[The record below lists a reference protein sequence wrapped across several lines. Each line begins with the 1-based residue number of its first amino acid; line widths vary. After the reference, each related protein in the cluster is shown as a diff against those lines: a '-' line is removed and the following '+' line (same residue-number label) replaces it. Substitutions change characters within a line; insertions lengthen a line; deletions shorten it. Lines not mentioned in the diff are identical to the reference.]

1 MFTSQSRTF
10 HEKGLGALFAATLL
24 LNALLLFLV
33 QPMIARMLLPYLGGA
48 PSVWNTCMVF
58 FQTLLLAGYAYSH
71 FITQR
76 LGVKA
81 QTALHLSLLA
91 LAAAVLP
98 LEISEASVQS
108 LTGQTTPVIWLLKS
122 LMLMVGLPFLMLS
135 TGGPLLQQWFSKT
148 GHSAAKDP
156 YFLYSASNLGSLAA
170 LLGYPLLVEPNLRLS
185 QQSWL
190 LTFGYEVLI
199 ALIMLCADA
208 RWKSGASS
216 DKEPTPQLEAVQV
229 DKAVAL
235 NWKRRFRW
243 VLLAFVPSSLMLGAT
258 TYLSTDISPIPLLW
272 VMPLSLYLL
281 TFILAFAR
289 KPLIPLSPLVKW
301 MPLLAL
307 VVVLL
312 ILTHWP
318 LPTWASVFL
327 HLLFFFVAAF
337 VCHSQLAND
346 RPPTSRLT
354 EFYLWLSVGGML
366 GGIFNSLFSPVVFK
380 TVAEYPIAIVLALLL
395 RPRLT
400 TGTENARARYLDFAL
415 PAVVGIL
422 TVAFTFLPQ
431 NWGGN
436 QVNSLAS
443 SLCLSSAIG
452 YTFSRRPL
460 RFALAMG
467 AIILGSGFTSQFHYG
482 KTLSLERNFFGVLR
496 VTSSDDGQLK
506 QFYHGNTKHGRQYID
521 PARHC
526 EPLSYYHRRGPLGQA
541 LETFSSLKTLSNV
554 AVVGLGTGAMACYAQ
569 AGQDWTFYEI
579 DPAVLA
585 MAQNEKFFSYLN
597 CAGSPVKTIL
607 GDARLQ
613 LRNAPDG
620 HYDLIV
626 LDAFSS
632 DAIPTHLLTKEAM
645 ELYMSKLA
653 PDGRLLF
660 HVSNRYLDLRPVIA
674 NLAAKSNLA
683 CFGVISENLQTQ
695 RAEGGD
701 GLDPSLWVAVARHAE
716 DLGTL
721 IGNPGWQKLEG
732 RPQAK
737 IWTDD
742 YSNVLGAMKWK

>member
-1 MFTSQSRTF
+1 MRLNQSRTF
-10 HEKGLGALFAATLL
+10 QESGLGILFAATLL

-33 QPMIARMLLPYLGGA
+33 QPMIARMLLPYLGGTPA
-48 PSVWNTCMVF
+48 VWNTCMVF

-76 LGVKA
+76 LSVRT
-81 QTALHLSLLA
+81 QTILHLSLLA
-91 LAAAVLP
+91 LAAIVFP
-98 LEISEASVQS
+98 LEISETSVQS
-108 LTGQTTPVIWLLKS
+108 LSGQTTPVFWLLKS
-122 LMLMVGLPFLMLS
+122 LLLMVGLPFLMLS
-135 TGGPLLQQWFSKT
+135 TGGPLLQQWFSTTK
-148 GHSAAKDP
+148 HSAAKDP

-190 LTFGYEVLI
+190 FAAGYAALI
-199 ALIMLCADA
+199 ALILLCAAA
-208 RWKSGASS
+208 RWKSPNSKSELANRMLSTDSVTTIGWA
-216 DKEPTPQLEAVQV
+216 
-229 DKAVAL
+229 
-235 NWKRRFRW
+235 RRLRW

-272 VMPLSLYLL
+272 VMPLSLYLV

-289 KPLIPLSPLVKW
+289 KLLLPINLLVKW

-307 VVVLL
+307 VLVLL
-312 ILTHWP
+312 ILTQWS
-318 LPTWASVFL
+318 LPTWASVCL

-346 RPPTSRLT
+346 RPPASRLT

-366 GGIFNSLFSPVVFK
+366 GGIFNSLIAPVVFN

-395 RPRLT
+395 RPKLT
-400 TGTENARARYLDFAL
+400 TGEDKAHARYLDFAL
-415 PAVVGIL
+415 PAVVGAL
-422 TVAFTFLPQ
+422 TVAFTILPQ
-431 NWGGN
+431 RWGGSEA
-436 QVNSLAS
+436 NSLVF
-443 SLCLSSAIG
+443 SLCLPSAIG

-467 AIILGSGFTSQFHYG
+467 AIMLGSGFTSQFHYG
-482 KTLSLERNFFGVLR
+482 KTLNLERNFFGVLR
-496 VTSSDDGQLK
+496 VALSEDGELN

-521 PARHC
+521 PARRC
-526 EPLSYYHRRGPLGQA
+526 EPLSYYHRKGPLGQA
-541 LETFSSLKTLSNV
+541 LEAFSTRQVSPNI
-554 AVVGLGTGAMACYAQ
+554 AVVGLGTGAMASYAQ
-569 AGQDWTFYEI
+569 AGQRWTFYEI
-579 DPAVLA
+579 DSAVLA
-585 MAQNEKFFSYLN
+585 IAQNEKYFSYLN

-620 HYDLIV
+620 YYGLIV

-645 ELYMSKLA
+645 ELYLSKLA
-653 PDGRLLF
+653 PEGRLLF
-660 HVSNRYLDLRPVIA
+660 HVSNKYLDLRPVIA
-674 NLAAKSNLA
+674 NLAANANLTSFA
-683 CFGVISENLQTQ
+683 VVFDMQTQ
-695 RAEGGD
+695 RADGGS
-701 GLDPSLWVAVARHAE
+701 GLDPSNWIAVARQTE
-716 DLGTL
+716 DFGTL
-721 IGNPGWQKLEG
+721 AIHPRWQKLEG
-732 RPQAK
+732 SPQSK